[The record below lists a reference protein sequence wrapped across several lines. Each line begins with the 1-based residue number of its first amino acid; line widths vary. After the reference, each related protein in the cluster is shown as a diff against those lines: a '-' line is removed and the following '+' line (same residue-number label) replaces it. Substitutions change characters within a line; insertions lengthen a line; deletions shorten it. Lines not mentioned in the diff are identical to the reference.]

1 MIVSERN
8 MIYDA
13 RPPRTANG
21 VTAGVCIWVGW
32 RMGAHRP
39 PEHLGLEGSL
49 HLLSGLFPEWH
60 ALDFLPQSH
69 FRLPREC
76 CCSEEH
82 SPGCNACYFCFDNHE
97 LERRKRQEVT
107 QEFVWAAEFR
117 YVSGEH
123 ACNITFLGRFQG

>member
-49 HLLSGLFPEWH
+49 HLLSGLFPEWLLTSFLRVTSDFPENAAARKSTAQDATLAIS
-60 ALDFLPQSH
+60 AL
-69 FRLPREC
+69 
-76 CCSEEH
+76 
-82 SPGCNACYFCFDNHE
+82 
-97 LERRKRQEVT
+97 
-107 QEFVWAAEFR
+107 
-117 YVSGEH
+117 
-123 ACNITFLGRFQG
+123 ITMN